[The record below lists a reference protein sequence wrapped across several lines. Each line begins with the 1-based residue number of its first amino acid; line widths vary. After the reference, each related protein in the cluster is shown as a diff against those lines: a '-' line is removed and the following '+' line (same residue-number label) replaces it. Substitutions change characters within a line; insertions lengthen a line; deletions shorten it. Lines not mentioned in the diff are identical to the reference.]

1 MIYSLFMLK
10 VPLNANQPTL
20 SVITVMQ
27 FTVEDK
33 QSLNGSDWVK
43 IMDKKCLTIFLTDDE
58 VLLC

>member
-1 MIYSLFMLK
+1 MLK

-33 QSLNGSDWVK
+33 QSLNGSD
-43 IMDKKCLTIFLTDDE
+43 
-58 VLLC
+58 